1 MEKRVFR
8 SPFFSVNPKA
18 YLFGSALL
26 DLAIEADRLASIYNI
41 DVFFTGQLIDLP
53 AVKANSKNLIL
64 TAQHMDYLRPGRGM
78 GSVLPEAL
86 VEAKVQAVSLNH
98 VEKPL
103 RLNVLAKTIERANEV
118 GLITIV
124 CADSVKEVAAVAQLK
139 PDVIVC
145 EQKRLIGTG
154 VTTDEEYMAVTTEIV
169 RSINKNTK
177 VVQAAGVKSGDD
189 VYRLIKKGSDGT
201 GSSSGIALNPS
212 RNAILKDMMLGLVR
226 ARDES

>member
-1 MEKRVFR
+1 MEKRIFR

-18 YLFGSALL
+18 YLFGNELL
-26 DLAIEADRLASIYNI
+26 DLAIEADRLATAYDI

-53 AVKANSKNLIL
+53 AVKANTKNLIV

-86 VEAKVQAVSLNH
+86 VESEVQAVSLNH

-103 RLNVLAKTIERANEV
+103 SLNVLASTIERANEV

-124 CADSVKEVAAVAQLK
+124 CADSAKEVAAVAQLK

-145 EQKRLIGTG
+145 EQRKLIGTG
-154 VTTDEEYMAVTTEIV
+154 VTTDEEYMTVTTKIV
-169 RSINKNTK
+169 RSVDKNIK
-177 VVQAAGVKSGDD
+177 VVQAAGIKNGDD
-189 VYRLIKKGSDGT
+189 VYRLIKNGSDGT

-212 RNAILKDMMLGLVR
+212 RNAILKEMILGLVR
-226 ARDES
+226 ARDQR